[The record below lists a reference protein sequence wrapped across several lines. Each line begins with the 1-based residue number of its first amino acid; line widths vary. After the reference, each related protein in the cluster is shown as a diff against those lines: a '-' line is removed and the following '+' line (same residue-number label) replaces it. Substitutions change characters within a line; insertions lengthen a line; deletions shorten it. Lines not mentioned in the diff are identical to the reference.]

1 MNKTFHLSFDVL
13 LVAGMQSKYLGD
25 TVNIHKQLAPG
36 LCSMIKVEE
45 VSEPEAVLLFC
56 QVVQTGQWALH
67 RIIILNVQGLC
78 LLSAVPARQIS
89 TGYDRER

>member
-45 VSEPEAVLLFC
+45 VSEPLHETPGKTAEAVLLFC
-56 QVVQTGQWALH
+56 QVVQTGQAGPPDYHSH
-67 RIIILNVQGLC
+67 RSGS
-78 LLSAVPARQIS
+78 LSTLGSPSEAN
-89 TGYDRER
+89 